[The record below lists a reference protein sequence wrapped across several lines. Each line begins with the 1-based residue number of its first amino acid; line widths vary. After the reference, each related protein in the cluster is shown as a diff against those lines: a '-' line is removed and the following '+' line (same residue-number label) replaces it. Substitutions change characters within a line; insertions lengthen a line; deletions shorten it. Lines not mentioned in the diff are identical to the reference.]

1 MRNSHQVIHPR
12 FEVPDNPTI
21 RTTERPLKI
30 RVVFDDDASAR
41 SAESL
46 IKHVTA
52 DLECDIWSFA
62 FDDLALPGRGLAA
75 ARHASDADILIVTV
89 RDDHALPAH
98 IQAWLDLYVG
108 LRDKD
113 QEGVLVLL
121 MAGDTADPDSSLVEY
136 LETVAAIGGLA
147 FIPSRGSVFNHSVPD
162 HSRNHEYE
170 R

>member
-1 MRNSHQVIHPR
+1 MRNSRQVIHPR
-12 FEVPDNPTI
+12 FEVPDNPTM

-41 SAESL
+41 SAEIL

-52 DLECDIWSFA
+52 GLECDIWSFA

-98 IQAWLDLYVG
+98 IEAWLDLYVG

-121 MAGDTADPDSSLVEY
+121 IANAEDKADPDSSLVDY
-136 LETVAAIGGLA
+136 LETIAAIGGLS
-147 FIPSRGSVFNHSVPD
+147 FIPGRGSVVH
-162 HSRNHEYE
+162 HCRKHEYE
-170 R
+170 LA